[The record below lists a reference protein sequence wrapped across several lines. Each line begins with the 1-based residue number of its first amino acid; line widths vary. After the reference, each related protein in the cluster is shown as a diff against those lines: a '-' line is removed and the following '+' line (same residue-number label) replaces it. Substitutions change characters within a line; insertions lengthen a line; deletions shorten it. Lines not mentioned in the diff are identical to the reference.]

1 MDKAAIDN
9 LVTDIYVNVR
19 LLELS
24 DWEKVSPSLIADL
37 EKAGNIIYNIVTDI
51 KQIVS
56 MANGTS

>member
-1 MDKAAIDN
+1 MVKLDMDKAAIDN

-24 DWEKVSPSLIADL
+24 NWEKVSPSLIADL
-37 EKAGNIIYNIVTDI
+37 EKAGNTI

>member
-1 MDKAAIDN
+1 MIIQMDKAAIDN

-24 DWEKVSPSLIADL
+24 NWEKVSPSLIADL
-37 EKAGNIIYNIVTDI
+37 EKAGNTI